1 MPSTILSDNG
11 VSSGTSGIK
20 TTGSNDGALAL
31 QTTTAGGTAT
41 TAISIDTSQ
50 NVTFAGAV
58 TNPAGTVSAP
68 SITFT
73 GDTNTGIF
81 SPGADITAFTTGGT
95 ERGRFTAAGYFKA
108 SSDGTYISAAGSYHE
123 MRQTIAAGEGLLVS
137 HTSTS
142 QTAGTLEAWSARNT
156 TNNSY
161 YALSYYNSGAAA
173 YRFRVADSGSIAT
186 VGGIALGTATAA
198 TSGIGVQF
206 PATQSASSDA
216 NTLDDYEEGNWTP
229 TAAGSSGSLTSYT
242 SNGTYTK
249 IGDLVFVRGRILLTN
264 VGTAGGALNAGGL
277 PFTTSNGVRPF
288 VGVCRE
294 DEFTG
299 NGYLTW
305 ATTSGT
311 TFTINTF
318 TNGAIT
324 WTNNYAYVFSATY
337 KAA

>member
-1 MPSTILSDNG
+1 MPSVILSDNG

-41 TAISIDTSQ
+41 TALTIDTGQ
-50 NVTFAGAV
+50 RTKFP
-58 TNPAGTVSAP
+58 T
-68 SITFT
+68 
-73 GDTNTGIF
+73 
-81 SPGADITAFTTGGT
+81 
-95 ERGRFTAAGYFKA
+95 
-108 SSDGTYISAAGSYHE
+108 
-123 MRQTIAAGEGLLVS
+123 TIAVGDA
-137 HTSTS
+137 TPSTS
-142 QTAGTLEAWSARNT
+142 G
-156 TNNSY
+156 
-161 YALSYYNSGAAA
+161 
-173 YRFRVADSGSIAT
+173 
-186 VGGIALGTATAA
+186 
-198 TSGIGVQF
+198 SGITF